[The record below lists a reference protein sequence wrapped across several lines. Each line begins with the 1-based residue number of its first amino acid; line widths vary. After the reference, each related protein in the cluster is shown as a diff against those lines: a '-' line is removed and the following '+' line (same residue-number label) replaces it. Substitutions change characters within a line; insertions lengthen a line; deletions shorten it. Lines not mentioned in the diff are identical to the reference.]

1 MSLLALLEFLMGP
14 IWFPKDIIASHLIYS
29 WFPIGA
35 LMLSFLRHALYGLL
49 LLCACHICC
58 ACADACFWRPNIAI
72 ARVVMV
78 AFRWHSQKCMPH
90 IPFGFLRFPL
100 DALNNLIGIPRCAQ
114 LGFLRTSL
122 LAILFTNGF
131 LLRPMGTPWGLRC
144 TYQRFA
150 WGSLRGCTI
159 EGGTT

>member
-1 MSLLALLEFLMGP
+1 MCP
-14 IWFPKDIIASHLIYS
+14 IGFPMDLFARHLIYS
-29 WFPIGA
+29 WFPLGV
-35 LMLSFLRHALYGLL
+35 LMLPSGRHVLYGLL
-49 LLCACHICC
+49 LLCAWHVLCVFK
-58 ACADACFWRPNIAI
+58 CFWRPNIAI
-72 ARVVMV
+72 ARIAMV
-78 AFRWHSQKCMPH
+78 AFQWHSQKCMPH